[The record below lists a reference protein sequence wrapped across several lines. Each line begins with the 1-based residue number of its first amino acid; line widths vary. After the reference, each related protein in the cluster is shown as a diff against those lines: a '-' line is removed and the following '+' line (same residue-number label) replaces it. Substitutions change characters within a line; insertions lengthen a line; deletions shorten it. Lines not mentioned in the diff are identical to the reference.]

1 MENEVRQRKPI
12 HFSWRLEKKWCIN
25 GVWGVFGSV
34 LVKKEMGKTVNSHK
48 KSREKLKK
56 FKETVFETQN
66 TCFSRLKQVA
76 RANCQQVARAS
87 HQNYQSQNCE
97 NFLSVFRDWKFYP
110 RGSRE
115 LNCENLC
122 VPLMTGPFTREQ
134 VAKNNTQACS
144 YSMRLRWPAT
154 ESTKTGQHCF
164 WNFSVFVKTK
174 YFPKTPKTLKNI
186 FEFESTKI
194 EHVETHFNKYN
205 HTNEYDIHWT

>member
-1 MENEVRQRKPI
+1 MENEGRQRKPI
-12 HFSWRLEKKWCIN
+12 PFSWRLGKKWCRN
-25 GVWGVFGSV
+25 GVWGVFGSISV
-34 LVKKEMGKTVNSHK
+34 EKEMGKTMNNHK
-48 KSREKLKK
+48 NSREKLKK

-66 TCFSRLKQVA
+66 TRFSRLKQVA
-76 RANCQQVARAS
+76 NKSPGQVAKTLKVKIVK
-87 HQNYQSQNCE
+87 

-115 LNCENLC
+115 LSCENLC

-134 VAKNNTQACS
+134 VAKNNTRACG

-186 FEFESTKI
+186 FLFESTKI
-194 EHVETHFNKYN
+194 EHVKTHFNKYN